1 MDLNV
6 SFLGVR
12 NSDFTQAMTN
22 FSAVIPLYF
31 TKPNAAK
38 GAAARIQIQE
48 VVSVPSEGF
57 NRKNSTGRKND
68 LSKRQTKEYC
78 FCVVADFSVYLNF
91 H

>member
-22 FSAVIPLYF
+22 LSAVIPLYF
-31 TKPNAAK
+31 TKPSAAN

-57 NRKNSTGRKND
+57 NRKNTATATAKAQAEKMICLSDRPKN
-68 LSKRQTKEYC
+68 TAY
-78 FCVVADFSVYLNF
+78 V
-91 H
+91 